1 MESERRDR
9 SRWAEEKR
17 AEGEREACR
26 RVGRI
31 KIATEK
37 LRQKAAWSS
46 PFQIAESLTS
56 VGRVRRELELAW
68 TSGSLYFCFSAWGAH
83 GQNWHGSPSWEVLL
97 NKGLKGFAPG
107 MSRCCTWE
115 LLVDKDKN

>member
-1 MESERRDR
+1 MEPGCRDR
-9 SRWAEEKR
+9 SRRAEEKP
-17 AEGEREACR
+17 AKEEREACR

-56 VGRVRRELELAW
+56 VGREHREFELAR
-68 TSGSLYFCFSAWGAH
+68 TLGSLHICFRAWGAH
-83 GQNWHGSPSWEVLL
+83 GQNWHRKPMVGGPPE
-97 NKGLKGFAPG
+97 
-107 MSRCCTWE
+107 
-115 LLVDKDKN
+115 